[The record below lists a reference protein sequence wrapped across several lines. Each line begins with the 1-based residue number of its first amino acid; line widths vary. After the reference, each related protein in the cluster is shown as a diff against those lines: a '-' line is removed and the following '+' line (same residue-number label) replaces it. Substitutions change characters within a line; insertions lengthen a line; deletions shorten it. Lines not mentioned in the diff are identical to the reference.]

1 MTAAAFQATFSD
13 WKLIRGRKVVQV
25 VLEVPLEA
33 ADQAYTALGGMPDPG
48 KSVWVGV
55 ARLNLESEVM
65 PSDKSKQSP
74 ETAPALA
81 PEQPVRGRKSFSSL
95 PFAQQAGMLCQ
106 DPIFRSFLNEEHNYA
121 CETGSDAAEALRE
134 RCSVGSRSDL
144 KPNTPSGDKFVQI
157 RDQFI
162 AWKMVSA

>member
-1 MTAAAFQATFSD
+1 
-13 WKLIRGRKVVQV
+13 VQV

-74 ETAPALA
+74 ETAP
-81 PEQPVRGRKSFSSL
+81 
-95 PFAQQAGMLCQ
+95 
-106 DPIFRSFLNEEHNYA
+106 H
-121 CETGSDAAEALRE
+121 
-134 RCSVGSRSDL
+134 
-144 KPNTPSGDKFVQI
+144 
-157 RDQFI
+157 
-162 AWKMVSA
+162 